1 MTSHD
6 PSFTVN
12 VPPAPGILHPVL
24 TRDMAGNGR
33 IHVEDL
39 ALRVHSARVAA
50 ADELFDCLEDAVKRT
65 CEYCLEGNLLDSSHA
80 GEFCPFSRKEPCFV
94 QKWKDT
100 LKLAGQEQLPIIVN
114 LKRLNKG
121 KRHAQQR
128 RNPNAV

>member
-1 MTSHD
+1 MK
-6 PSFTVN
+6 PENPFFTVT
-12 VPPAPGILHPVL
+12 VPPAPEILHPVL

-39 ALRVHSARVAA
+39 ALCVHSARVAA
-50 ADELFDCLEDAVKRT
+50 ADALFDCLQEAVRKT

-100 LKLAGQEQLPIIVN
+100 LKLAGQEQLPIIVK
-114 LKRLNKG
+114 LKRLEKG
-121 KRHAQQR
+121 KRNAQQ
-128 RNPNAV
+128 